1 MKIEEYVSRYN
12 QKTYVKVGIV
22 GVLKDRLEVF
32 NTTFERF
39 EGVQEF
45 GWWQLKVSGIEQPLR
60 VSDQWYVAQPTPMIE
75 GESLEVLLDRVDN
88 VAWKIERASLGVF
101 PEASSEKSPQ
111 PDQTQLQAKAAVAET
126 PAANTETKKRLEF
139 AE

>member
-1 MKIEEYVSRYN
+1 MKVEEYVN
-12 QKTYVKVGIV
+12 PFNNKTYIRVGIV
-22 GVLKDRLEVF
+22 GVLKERLELV

-60 VSDQWYVAQPTPMIE
+60 VSDQWYVAQPTPLIE

-88 VAWKIERASLGVF
+88 VAWKIERTSL

-111 PDQTQLQAKAAVAET
+111 PDQTQLQTKVAVAET